1 MATHTST
8 APARAGER
16 ARSPKSQIGPVTAAI
31 RTMRKAERIDDAVQ
45 ALAALR
51 QCDPEID
58 SIPALRDLRTALAD
72 RIEADIALLD
82 ALCGDADIE
91 QDAGEMPESE
101 TFNRNLD
108 DEPSLGSLY
117 GTAEG
122 AHLGQG
128 GWADGGAYDLEEAAD
143 DLPQWDPADSG
154 IGDYDG
160 LIEQMNRDTLRAL

>member
-1 MATHTST
+1 MTYHQM
-8 APARAGER
+8 
-16 ARSPKSQIGPVTAAI
+16 PKPPRIVALGGPVTAAI
-31 RTMRKAERIDDAVQ
+31 RAMRADEPATDFARIRE
-45 ALAALR
+45 LR
-51 QCDPEID
+51 RAI
-58 SIPALRDLRTALAD
+58 AD
-72 RIEADIALLD
+72 RIEADLALLD

-91 QDAGEMPESE
+91 QDAGEMPEAE
-101 TFNRNLD
+101 AFNRNLD

-117 GTAEG
+117 GTAAG

-128 GWADGGAYDLEEAAD
+128 GWADGGTYDLEEAAD

>member
-1 MATHTST
+1 MAIHTST

-16 ARSPKSQIGPVTAAI
+16 ARSLKPQVGPITQAI

-51 QCDPEID
+51 QRDPAID
-58 SIPALRDLRTALAD
+58 GIPALRDLRSALAD
-72 RIEADIALLD
+72 RIEADLALLD
-82 ALCGDADIE
+82 ALDGDPDIE

-117 GTAEG
+117 GTAAG

-128 GWADGGAYDLEEAAD
+128 GWADGGTYDLEEAAD
-143 DLPQWDPADSG
+143 DLPQHDDDFEHDGRDLPAVVIRYGAARSV
-154 IGDYDG
+154 
-160 LIEQMNRDTLRAL
+160 R